1 MSRKIVLGT
10 LFLFLALAPVER
22 LALAE
27 PKMDS
32 VAEADAKSAIRG
44 LIDKYALSISEA
56 DTKLGAEV
64 WSTTPDVS
72 FIHPLGAQHG
82 WDEIST
88 VMYAKIMGAT
98 FSKRNL
104 KLDGEPIIQIY
115 KDAAVV
121 TFNWDFVAVFRA
133 DGKPAHTT
141 GRETQVYAN
150 LPGKG
155 WRLVHV
161 HYSGPPTT
169 IPGQGF

>member
-1 MSRKIVLGT
+1 MSRKIVLGI
-10 LFLFLALAPVER
+10 LFLFLSLVPADR

-27 PKMDS
+27 PKIDN
-32 VAEADAKSAIRG
+32 ATGADAGSTIRG
-44 LIDKYALSISEA
+44 LIDKYAQSITDA
-56 DTKLGAEV
+56 DAKLGAEV

-72 FIHPLGAQHG
+72 FIHPLGTQHG

-104 KLDGEPIIQIY
+104 KLTGQPIIQIY
-115 KDAAVV
+115 NDAAVV
-121 TFNWDFVAVFRA
+121 TFNWDFVAVFRS

-141 GRETQVYAN
+141 GRETQVYAK
-150 LPGKG
+150 LPQRG